1 MTGNYRILLSIP
13 LLVIAITLTS
23 CKDKKEH
30 PMVDMESIDYDG
42 SRDDKYI
49 FREELKK
56 EQEKKM
62 KLEKLRKEEME

>member
-13 LLVIAITLTS
+13 LLVIAITLTT